1 VRELN
6 DSLLLLAIE
15 GAPGKIK
22 VQAWLSAFSLP
33 PSQVEAFGNKW
44 EQRLHEIFPNG

>member
-6 DSLLLLAIE
+6 DSLLLLTIE
-15 GAPGKIK
+15 GSPGKIE

-33 PSQVEAFGNKW
+33 PSQAEALGKKW
-44 EQRLHEIFPNG
+44 EQRLHEIFLNG